1 MELARNLKAESVG
14 RLRLGPV
21 VCLAPEASVSDAID
35 QMRERRVGCVL
46 VCDAAGQLLGLFTER
61 DLLRRVLA
69 RQAPLITALERCMTT
84 PVQTASLTEP
94 VSLAVQRM
102 QQGGYRHLPVI
113 DGQGRPVGMLS
124 SRVVV
129 HYLVEHFPATI
140 YCLPP
145 DPDVVPSRREGA

>member
-1 MELARNLKAESVG
+1 MELARNLKVESVG

-21 VCLAPEASVSDAID
+21 VCLSPEASVSEAID

-69 RQAPLITALERCMTT
+69 RQAPLITPLHRCMTA
-84 PVQTASLTEP
+84 PVQTTSLTEP
-94 VSLAVQRM
+94 IGIAVQRM
-102 QQGGYRHLPVI
+102 QRGGYRHLPVV
-113 DGQGRPVGMLS
+113 DEEGRPVGMLS
-124 SRVVV
+124 SRMVV

-145 DPDVVPSRREGA
+145 DPDVAPARREGA